1 MLSAHLNYQHINTG
15 AMYRAVTLHAI
26 RNEWIIDSIGVES
39 VQGSNLTSLN
49 NLEFDFIY
57 NKNQSY
63 QIHLNKEN
71 VEKQIKEPLVAKY
84 VSFDDS
90 VFPELRKKIV
100 LIQQEMGRNR
110 GVVMEGRDIGSVVFP
125 SAELKLFITASL
137 EIRAQRRYK
146 ELLNM
151 GVKTDFVKVL
161 ENLEMRDFQDS
172 NRKKSPLIQV
182 KDAILIDNTTLSL
195 MDQFDF
201 ILNLLKNKFN
211 ICKKS
216 ILLFYISNKY
226 VYLLPSKVF
235 RVRFQ
240 D

>member
-1 MLSAHLNYQHINTG
+1 MKKKIIIAIDGCSSTGKTTLAKMLSAHLNYQHINTG

-26 RNEWIIDSIGVES
+26 RNQWIIDSVGVES
-39 VQGSNLTSLN
+39 VQKDRILTSLN
-49 NLEFDFIY
+49 TLDFEFIY
-57 NKNQSY
+57 NENQSY

-84 VSFDDS
+84 VSFIS
-90 VFPELRKKIV
+90 TFPELRKKIV
-100 LIQQEMGRNR
+100 LIQQEMGSSG

-151 GVKTDFVKVL
+151 GVKTDFVKVI

-195 MDQFDF
+195 TDQFDF

-211 ICKKS
+211 I
-216 ILLFYISNKY
+216 L
-226 VYLLPSKVF
+226 
-235 RVRFQ
+235 
-240 D
+240 